1 MPLGEVNRQPHDVT
15 ATRLTREL
23 YGGYGRN
30 YTQTG
35 IYAGQSDY
43 YDGPDRSVLYADD
56 VDHVDGRWYLSG
68 LWLNGIE
75 SVTHDR
81 VTADW
86 EDYIALPFEARS
98 VNVVLNPP
106 GVSFDVRV
114 ELDGRPLTAGE
125 AGADIEFD
133 SEGHSFFRAYEGRLY
148 GLVELP
154 ATGRHELKLSSNSD
168 AFAVFAF
175 TFGVYADVP

>member
-1 MPLGEVNRQPHDVT
+1 
-15 ATRLTREL
+15 
-23 YGGYGRN
+23 
-30 YTQTG
+30 
-35 IYAGQSDY
+35 
-43 YDGPDRSVLYADD
+43 VLYADD